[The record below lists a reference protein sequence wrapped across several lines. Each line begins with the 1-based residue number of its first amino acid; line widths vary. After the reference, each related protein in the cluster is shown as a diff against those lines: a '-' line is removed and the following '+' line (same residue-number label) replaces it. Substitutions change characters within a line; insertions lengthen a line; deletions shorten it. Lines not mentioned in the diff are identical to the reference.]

1 MARKTK
7 LWRYQAGRRP
17 HTVTVLELDAGG
29 PIYLSVYLKREGR
42 IAYRSLKHRDKKQAI
57 DQAERLAAKRREGAE
72 AVATGTVTL
81 ERVFRLYRAHQ
92 TPKKAPATQVED
104 ERRIELFTNAWG
116 KGKSPYAINLAQW
129 DALIAARRTGAIDSH
144 GRVVKPEH
152 RVPVRDGTVFADL
165 SWLQTVCAW
174 AARWRTGEDGTYLL
188 RENPVRGFDAP
199 RERNPRRPL
208 ATETRFRKI
217 LAVAPQLRM
226 EMHWGEQPKSVPT
239 YLPSLLILANGTGR
253 RISAICSLKFADL
266 RPNLGPHGS
275 IRWPADTDKMGL
287 ESVVPVTREVRE
299 VLDRIQRERP
309 GMGAAPLFPGPK
321 NPGAPIRYELASTWL
336 LEAEKLAGLPKQD
349 GSLWHAFRRKW
360 ATERKAL
367 PDVDVAAAG
376 GWKSPRTLVEL
387 YQRPDAATMYK
398 VVSEG
403 TKLVEELG

>member
-1 MARKTK
+1 MESPANPAR
-7 LWRYQAGRRP
+7 
-17 HTVTVLELDAGG
+17 
-29 PIYLSVYLKREGR
+29 
-42 IAYRSLKHRDKKQAI
+42 
-57 DQAERLAAKRREGAE
+57 
-72 AVATGTVTL
+72 
-81 ERVFRLYRAHQ
+81 F
-92 TPKKAPATQVED
+92 
-104 ERRIELFTNAWG
+104 N
-116 KGKSPYAINLAQW
+116 
-129 DALIAARRTGAIDSH
+129 
-144 GRVVKPEH
+144 
-152 RVPVRDGTVFADL
+152 L

-199 RERNPRRPL
+199 RERNPRCPL
-208 ATETRFRKI
+208 ATEERFQKI
-217 LAVAPQLRM
+217 LEVAPRLRIAV
-226 EMHWGEQPKSVPT
+226 HWGEKPESVPT

-266 RPNLGPHGS
+266 RPSLGPHGS

-387 YQRPDAATMYK
+387 YQRPDSATMYR

>member
-1 MARKTK
+1 M
-7 LWRYQAGRRP
+7 
-17 HTVTVLELDAGG
+17 
-29 PIYLSVYLKREGR
+29 YLKREGR

-116 KGKSPYAINLAQW
+116 KGKSPYAVNLAQW
-129 DALIAARRTGAIDSH
+129 DTLITARRTGAIDSH

-208 ATETRFRKI
+208 ATEARFQKI
-217 LAVAPQLRM
+217 LAVAPRLRIAV
-226 EMHWGEQPKSVPT
+226 HWGEKPESVPT

-266 RPNLGPHGS
+266 RPSLGPHGS

-309 GMGAAPLFPGPK
+309 GMGAAPLFPRPQESGRADPLRVGVQLA
-321 NPGAPIRYELASTWL
+321 PGSREARRVAETRRVALACVQEKVGDRAEGASPTSTSRLREDGRARVRSSSSISAPTRPRCTASFQRGRSSSRSWARPNRWL
-336 LEAEKLAGLPKQD
+336 LRGPF
-349 GSLWHAFRRKW
+349 SLTH
-360 ATERKAL
+360 E
-367 PDVDVAAAG
+367 P
-376 GWKSPRTLVEL
+376 
-387 YQRPDAATMYK
+387 
-398 VVSEG
+398 
-403 TKLVEELG
+403 

>member
-57 DQAERLAAKRREGAE
+57 DQAERLAAKRRESAE
-72 AVATGTVTL
+72 AVATGTVTF

-116 KGKSPYAINLAQW
+116 KGKSPYAVNLAQW
-129 DALIAARRTGAIDSH
+129 DTLITARRTGAIDAR
-144 GRVVKPEH
+144 GRLVKPEH

-208 ATETRFRKI
+208 ATEERFQKI
-217 LAVAPQLRM
+217 LAVAPRLRM
-226 EMHWGEQPKSVPT
+226 AVHWGEKPESVPT

-253 RISAICSLKFADL
+253 RISAICSLKFADRAPQP
-266 RPNLGPHGS
+266 RPARLHPVAGRHGQ
-275 IRWPADTDKMGL
+275 DG
-287 ESVVPVTREVRE
+287 TRVR
-299 VLDRIQRERP
+299 RP
-309 GMGAAPLFPGPK
+309 GHQGSPRGARPDPAGTSGHGCSPALPRPEESGRADPLRVGVHLASGSREARRVAETRRVALACVQEK
-321 NPGAPIRYELASTWL
+321 VGDRAEGAPRRRRRGCGRMEEPAHARRALSAPRCGHDVPRRFRGD
-336 LEAEKLAGLPKQD
+336 EARG
-349 GSLWHAFRRKW
+349 
-360 ATERKAL
+360 
-367 PDVDVAAAG
+367 
-376 GWKSPRTLVEL
+376 
-387 YQRPDAATMYK
+387 
-398 VVSEG
+398 
-403 TKLVEELG
+403 